1 MIISMKRHIKS
12 VMIALCAVI
21 AISCI
26 KDSDNS
32 CQTMTLTTITA
43 SACSDSAD
51 TKTVLDGKTLKSSWL
66 EEDAINV
73 FFGSSISSKFICQ
86 NAGEV
91 AQFKGSIDV
100 VTGGGEGLDDDTSL
114 WGVYPYNENTICDG
128 NSITYTLPGIQEAK
142 ADTFADDLFPTI
154 ARSRNF
160 YMAFYN
166 VCGSFRFTVANPDIV
181 KVTIKGNL
189 NEEIAGRARI
199 SMEGVPEVIEILDGV
214 SELSMEAPEDGFF
227 EAGKDYYFA
236 LYPTDFKSGVTLTF
250 YKENSKAE
258 FVYESPYDLGR
269 NKYARF
275 RDKDADLT
283 FESRTLNNWEEGE
296 TIGGE
301 I

>member
-1 MIISMKRHIKS
+1 MKRHIKS

-275 RDKDADLT
+275 RDKDAGLT

>member
-12 VMIALCAVI
+12 VMIALCVVI

-26 KDSDNS
+26 KDADNS

-128 NSITYTLPGIQEAK
+128 ISITYTLPDIQEAK

-181 KVTIKGNL
+181 KVTLRGNL

-199 SMEGVPEVIEILDGV
+199 SI
-214 SELSMEAPEDGFF
+214 
-227 EAGKDYYFA
+227 
-236 LYPTDFKSGVTLTF
+236 
-250 YKENSKAE
+250 KECQR
-258 FVYESPYDLGR
+258 L
-269 NKYARF
+269 
-275 RDKDADLT
+275 
-283 FESRTLNNWEEGE
+283 
-296 TIGGE
+296 
-301 I
+301 